1 MRSNKAQILSR
12 VHAIPTIRF
21 CDQTLTSAS
30 GLVLFQLLFDRLGLK
45 KKLRHGFRH
54 LKGKGDF
61 NFSELFLV
69 LVVHIL
75 LGYRKLSDIDYY
87 KDDPLVARTLGLHRL
102 PDDSTL
108 SRRLRSADMRAVAKQ
123 QAMNRSFVLDR
134 LVAEKLDRITLDF
147 DGSVCST
154 RRYAEGTA
162 VGFNRKRKGERS
174 YYPLLCTVAQ
184 TSQIFSALPRSGN
197 VHDSNGS
204 LDFINECVLEADRR
218 LPGIVIENRFD
229 SAFFSENTVLL
240 LNELETEYSISVPFE
255 RLSELKGI
263 IESRDRWCRIDDT
276 WSCFEKSWKP
286 KKWLEPARFLFLR
299 QKSNRRPTG
308 PVQLDMFEPK
318 SIEYS
323 YKVLVTNKSAPAR
336 EVMLFHHG
344 RGSQEGII
352 GEAKSHAMMDYIPT
366 RSWAGNLIYMQA
378 SILAH
383 NLTREM
389 QMQTKPRV
397 RKNGPTRPA
406 LWLFEKLET
415 VRNRI
420 IRRAGRLHTPN
431 GKLTLTM
438 SANEVVQ
445 RDYERITTKLAV
457 AA

>member
-21 CDQTLTSAS
+21 CDQTLTSTS
-30 GLVLFQLLFDRLGLK
+30 GLVLFQLLFERLDLK
-45 KKLRHGFRH
+45 KKLRHSFRH
-54 LKGKGDF
+54 LNHRGDF
-61 NFSELFLV
+61 KFSELFLV

-75 LGYRKLSDIDYY
+75 IGYRKLSDIEYY
-87 KDDPLVARTLGLHRL
+87 KDDPVVARTVGLRRL

-108 SRRLRSADMRAVAKQ
+108 SRRLRGADMKAVAEQ
-123 QAMNRSFVLDR
+123 QVMNRSLVLDR
-134 LVAEKLDRITLDF
+134 LVAEKLDQITLDF

-184 TSQIFSALPRSGN
+184 TSQIFDVLPRSGN

-204 LDFINECVLEADRR
+204 LDFISDCVLAVHEK

-255 RLSELKGI
+255 RLTELKEH
-263 IESRDRWCRIDDT
+263 IESRERWCPIDDT

-318 SIEYS
+318 NIEYS
-323 YKVLVTNKSAPAR
+323 YKVIITNKMESAR

-352 GEAKSHAMMDYIPT
+352 GEGKSHAMMDYVPT
-366 RSWAGNLIYMQA
+366 RSWAGNLLYMQA

-389 QMQTKPRV
+389 QMQTKPR
-397 RKNGPTRPA
+397 RRENGLTRSA
-406 LWLFEKLET
+406 LWLFEKLDT
-415 VRNRI
+415 VRNRL

-438 SANEVVQ
+438 SENEAVR
-445 RDYERITTKLAV
+445 RDYERIATELAV

>member
-1 MRSNKAQILSR
+1 MRSSKALILSR

-21 CDQTLTSAS
+21 TDQTLSSSS
-30 GLVLFQLLFDRLGLK
+30 GLVLFQLLFERMDLK
-45 KKLRHGFRH
+45 KKLRHSFHH
-54 LKGKGDF
+54 LSARGDF
-61 NFSELFLV
+61 KFAELFLV

-75 LGYRKLSDIDYY
+75 IGYRKLSDIKYY
-87 KDDPLVARTLGLHRL
+87 NDDPIVTRVVGLYRL
-102 PDDSTL
+102 PNDATL
-108 SRRLRSADMRAVAKQ
+108 SRRLRAVDMTAVAGQ
-123 QAMNRSFVLDR
+123 QTMNRSFVLDR
-134 LVAEKLDRITLDF
+134 LAVEKLNRVTLDF

-184 TSQIFSALPRSGN
+184 TGQIFDVLPRSGN

-204 LDFINECVLEADRR
+204 LDFISECVHAVDDH

-240 LNELETEYSISVPFE
+240 LEELETEYSISVPFE
-255 RLSELKGI
+255 RLGELKQI
-263 IESRDRWCRIDDT
+263 IESRQRWNRIDDT
-276 WSCFEKSWKP
+276 WSCFEMQWMP
-286 KKWLEPARFLFLR
+286 KKWLKPSRFLFLR
-299 QKSNRRPTG
+299 QKSKRRPTG
-308 PVQLDMFEPK
+308 PVQLDLFEPN

-323 YKVLVTNKSAPAR
+323 YKVIVTNKMESAR

-352 GEAKSHAMMDYIPT
+352 GEAKSHAMMDYVPT

-383 NLTREM
+383 NLNREM
-389 QMQTKPRV
+389 QMLTKPRS
-397 RKNGPTRPA
+397 RENGLTRPA
-406 LWLFEKLET
+406 LWVFEKLET
-415 VRNRI
+415 VRNQV

-438 SANEVVQ
+438 SANEAVQ
-445 RDYERITTKLAV
+445 ADYERISAG
-457 AA
+457 